1 MKRIYNE
8 IANRYDTTPAEV
20 EREITYALDLAKR
33 NLSPTAKAF
42 WGRTNEVANVGDIIS
57 NIVSEVAI
65 TMWCSTN
72 KVG

>member
-20 EREITYALDLAKR
+20 EREITNALDLAKH

-42 WGRTNEVANVGDIIS
+42 WGRTNEDADVADIIS

>member
-1 MKRIYNE
+1 MNRIYNE

-20 EREITYALDLAKR
+20 EREIAYALDLAKH
-33 NLSPTAKAF
+33 NPSPTARAF
-42 WGRTNEVANVGDIIS
+42 WGRINEDADVADVIS

-65 TMWCSTN
+65 AMWCSTN

>member
-20 EREITYALDLAKR
+20 EREIAYALDLAKR
-33 NLSPTAKAF
+33 NPSPAAKAF
-42 WGRTNEVANVGDIIS
+42 WGRTNEDADVADIIS